1 MSEIDHT
8 VHTEHADYYA
18 TLGVSPANSPDEIAQ
33 AYHRLARQYHPDL
46 HPDDAEADQRFK
58 ALNSAYQTLSDPE
71 RRAQYDQQRRQSSA
85 ASTPAGDGPQ
95 VITFERSIDLHTA
108 DIQAAVD
115 ELGAAVAGMAA
126 EAAEELR
133 GALRDFGME
142 VDSLVRS
149 AGGADG
155 AGNRAQRRAAPRR
168 DLRPPPSGPGHQRL
182 PRSGEP
188 PQR

>member
-8 VHTEHADYYA
+8 ADAEHADYYT
-18 TLGVSPANSPDEIAQ
+18 TLGVPPTSSPDEITQ

-46 HPDDAEADQRFK
+46 HPNDAEAHQRFK

-71 RRAQYDQQRRQSSA
+71 RRAQYDQQRRQPSA
-85 ASTPAGDGPQ
+85 APAGDGPQ
-95 VITFERSIDLHTA
+95 VVTFERSIDLHSA
-108 DIQAAVD
+108 DIQTAVD
-115 ELGAAVAGMAA
+115 ELGVAVAGMAA
-126 EAAEELR
+126 EAADELR
-133 GALRDFGME
+133 AVLRDFGMQ
-142 VDSLVRS
+142 VDTLVRS
-149 AGGADG
+149 AGGAHG
-155 AGNRAQRRAAPRR
+155 NGNRAQRRATPKH